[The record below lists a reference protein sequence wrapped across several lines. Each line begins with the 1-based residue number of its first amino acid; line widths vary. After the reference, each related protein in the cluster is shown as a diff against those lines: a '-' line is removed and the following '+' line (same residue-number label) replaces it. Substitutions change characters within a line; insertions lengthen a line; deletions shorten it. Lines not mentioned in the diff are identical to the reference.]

1 MPHIA
6 VNKKLNGHPSN
17 GHSAS
22 AVEGVSP
29 EDLDDLGVSEPEPAP
44 REVPPPPTKIAEL
57 ADACVRYVERSLGVR
72 LDYSAETLPLLDHYL
87 ADAEKTLVAQSEK
100 DAEAVKTTLS
110 LLVPTAGAYF
120 GEVIRRRYA
129 SWWRLDG
136 EDPMTYRV
144 EFETV
149 FLAVSPMLIVY
160 EQLARG
166 LSMRGDESAFEASL
180 IEMDEED
187 QRAAAERLAE
197 LEVDADEYYAPSTR
211 LETIDVCVDTV
222 RTRRLEAGD
231 PVEMA
236 LSPEDYET

>member
-1 MPHIA
+1 M
-6 VNKKLNGHPSN
+6 
-17 GHSAS
+17 
-22 AVEGVSP
+22 
-29 EDLDDLGVSEPEPAP
+29 
-44 REVPPPPTKIAEL
+44 AEL
-57 ADACVRYVERSLGVR
+57 ADACVRYVERALGVR

-87 ADAEKTLVAQSEK
+87 ADAEKTLVLQSEK
-100 DAEAVKTTLS
+100 DAGAVQTTLN

-120 GEVIRRRYA
+120 GEVIRRRYP
-129 SWWRLDG
+129 SWWRLEGD
-136 EDPMTYRV
+136 DPMTYRI

-160 EQLARG
+160 EQLARD

-197 LEVDADEYYAPSTR
+197 LEVDDDEYYSPSTR
-211 LETIDVCVDTV
+211 LETIDVCVDTI
-222 RTRRLEAGD
+222 RTRRMEAGD

-236 LSPEDYET
+236 LSHEDYET